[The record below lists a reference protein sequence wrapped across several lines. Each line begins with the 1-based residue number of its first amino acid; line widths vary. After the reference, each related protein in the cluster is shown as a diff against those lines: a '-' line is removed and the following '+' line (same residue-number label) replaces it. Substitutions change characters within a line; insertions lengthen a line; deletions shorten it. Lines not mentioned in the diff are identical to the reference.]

1 MTIRN
6 QLILWYSGLL
16 ALILIV
22 FGVGMFAIARWTLVN
37 SVDDALWGTV
47 QQIVQN
53 MTATRYGEFGGPVSI
68 RISVPEIDVFR
79 ASGVHVQVWQAGSR
93 GFTLL
98 RTSSNLGGYAQPIDP
113 VSLEREGRRV
123 FENNDEVGG
132 LSSDVNING
141 TQWRVLTRPLNLW
154 GIRVIMQAA
163 MPLDTVNQASRG
175 LLAIL
180 AFSLVFALLGSMA
193 VGFSLS
199 NRALKP
205 IDAITQAASRI
216 ASTDDLSTRLPWSGP
231 MDELGRMISVFN
243 LMMARLEHLFNVQKR
258 FVADVSH
265 ELRTP
270 LTAIRGHLDLIKR
283 YGMDEESLQAAESE
297 VARMSRLVSDLL
309 LLAKADYG
317 GLTLNL
323 EPLDL
328 DTVVSETYREA
339 RVLIRDRDLKM
350 RIEEFEPVRIN
361 GDADRLKQLLLNL
374 ISNAIKFTPDGG
386 EIVLNLRKNLRTAEL
401 EVQDTGIGIAK
412 EDLQRVFDRFYQTD
426 SSRARDV
433 RGDGSGLGLSIA
445 KWIAE
450 AHQGQITVESEV
462 GVGTTFRV
470 TIPHL
475 EDQTTVTSEQMTRPR
490 LRLLRR
496 NSLAS
501 PQKTKT

>member
-1 MTIRN
+1 
-6 QLILWYSGLL
+6 LL

-243 LMMARLEHLFNVQKR
+243 L
-258 FVADVSH
+258 
-265 ELRTP
+265 
-270 LTAIRGHLDLIKR
+270 
-283 YGMDEESLQAAESE
+283 
-297 VARMSRLVSDLL
+297 
-309 LLAKADYG
+309 
-317 GLTLNL
+317 
-323 EPLDL
+323 
-328 DTVVSETYREA
+328 
-339 RVLIRDRDLKM
+339 
-350 RIEEFEPVRIN
+350 
-361 GDADRLKQLLLNL
+361 
-374 ISNAIKFTPDGG
+374 
-386 EIVLNLRKNLRTAEL
+386 
-401 EVQDTGIGIAK
+401 
-412 EDLQRVFDRFYQTD
+412 
-426 SSRARDV
+426 
-433 RGDGSGLGLSIA
+433 
-445 KWIAE
+445 
-450 AHQGQITVESEV
+450 
-462 GVGTTFRV
+462 
-470 TIPHL
+470 
-475 EDQTTVTSEQMTRPR
+475 
-490 LRLLRR
+490 
-496 NSLAS
+496 
-501 PQKTKT
+501 